1 MLLVNNLEK
10 RFQPFIED
18 NMSLILSEN
27 IWSFEPRAMKY
38 IYECCSK
45 MIVFEESL
53 DRKKFYLGKVIPR
66 FKEKIKELCKELEFD
81 QLLNLIKF
89 FKGCFKSLKAT
100 NVLSNFRCLK
110 FIIGLPEIESIFEL
124 LNASILVGIQFKEAE
139 IKTYE
144 ELGDLKTE
152 QDLILLKQN
161 LDKYDKLIHYC
172 SDFHENI
179 VKTLVK
185 TETASDI
192 VNFIL
197 FDSFMLNINKSINTD
212 GEVQTTQ

>member
-1 MLLVNNLEK
+1 M
-10 RFQPFIED
+10 
-18 NMSLILSEN
+18 
-27 IWSFEPRAMKY
+27 
-38 IYECCSK
+38 
-45 MIVFEESL
+45 
-53 DRKKFYLGKVIPR
+53 
-66 FKEKIKELCKELEFD
+66 
-81 QLLNLIKF
+81 
-89 FKGCFKSLKAT
+89 
-100 NVLSNFRCLK
+100 
-110 FIIGLPEIESIFEL
+110 PEIESIFEL

-212 GEVQTTQ
+212 GEVQTTQWFLWDWIDMLSDSFILGKTTYSNCFRTSRRNN